1 MDYISLE
8 QAKQSS
14 GVRIIC
20 TRLVPG
26 PWGEAAKAILRLRN
40 VPFQVVAQS
49 GGEENQD
56 IVDWTKH
63 RNAPIVMYND
73 ESPRV
78 RAMEIIEL
86 AERIGSGA
94 SLLPDD
100 ITERMLVTGLINEIA
115 GEDGF
120 AWNGR
125 LLMLKTGYDKQG
137 EKILG
142 TPMYKDY
149 FSTEKADRA
158 LQRIR
163 QILDC
168 LTQQI
173 KSQRHIGSKY
183 LVGNRLSAADVHWA
197 YFSQMLETYPHEQN
211 PMPGFLRK
219 SWSVVGASL
228 GEFDPVLVEQRDAIF
243 TEHLELPIDF

>member
-26 PWGEAAKAILRLRN
+26 PWGEAAKAIFRLRN
-40 VPFQVVAQS
+40 VPFQVVAQT
-49 GGEENQD
+49 GGEENTD
-56 IVDWTKH
+56 VVEWTKH
-63 RNAPIVMYND
+63 RNAPIVMHND

-94 SLLPDD
+94 SLLPTD
-100 ITERMLVTGLINEIA
+100 TNERMLTVGLINEIA

-125 LLMLKTGYDKQG
+125 LLMLKPGHDSQG
-137 EKILG
+137 DKILN

-149 FSTEKADRA
+149 YSAAQAERA
-158 LQRIR
+158 LTRVR
-163 QILDC
+163 EILDC
-168 LTQQI
+168 LTNQI
-173 KSQRHIGSKY
+173 KTQQSKGSQY
-183 LVGNRLSAADVHWA
+183 LVGNSLTAVDVHWA

-211 PMPGFLRK
+211 PMPRFLRK
-219 SWSVVGASL
+219 SWSIVAASL
-228 GEFDPVLVEQRDAIF
+228 KEFDPILIEQRDAIF
-243 TEHLELPIDF
+243 TEYLELPIDF

>member
-26 PWGEAAKAILRLRN
+26 PWGEAAKAILRLRH
-40 VPFQVVAQS
+40 VPFQVVAQA

-94 SLLPDD
+94 SLLPNDV
-100 ITERMLVTGLINEIA
+100 TERMLVTGLINEIA

-125 LLMLKTGYDKQG
+125 LLMLKLGYDKQG

-149 FSTEKADRA
+149 YSSEQAARA
-158 LQRIR
+158 LQRLR
-163 QILDC
+163 EILDC

-173 KSQRHIGSKY
+173 GSQRDKGSKY
-183 LVGNRLSAADVHWA
+183 LVGTSLSAADVHWA

-219 SWSVVGASL
+219 SWRVVGDSL
-228 GEFDPVLVEQRDAIF
+228 GEFDPILVKQRDAVF
-243 TEHLELPIDF
+243 AEHLELPIDF